1 MNQTL
6 KINEIFFSLQGEGPH
21 MGLPTTFI
29 RLTGCPLRCQY
40 CDTAYAFKGGSHL
53 SISEIIDRVKPNMG
67 QYVCVTGGEPLAQK
81 RVYPL
86 IEALCD
92 LGYHVSIE
100 TSGSFSIAEVDHRA
114 TCIVD
119 IKTPGSNEVM
129 KNDWENFN
137 RLRSQDQIKFVICD
151 QADFEWAMQK
161 VVKKHSIEPSRFW
174 FSPSYEAL
182 SATTLADWIINQDQP
197 VRFQIQLHK
206 LLWGDVIGK

>member
-21 MGLPTTFI
+21 MGLPTTFV

-40 CDTAYAFKGGSHL
+40 CDTAYAFKDGRNR
-53 SISEIIDRVKPNMG
+53 SIDEIIEQVQNQTG
-67 QYVCVTGGEPLAQK
+67 QYVCITGGEPLAQK
-81 RVYPL
+81 HVYAL
-86 IEALCD
+86 ITALCD
-92 LGYHVSIE
+92 LDYHVSIE
-100 TSGSFSIAEVDHRA
+100 TSGSFSIAEVDQRA

-119 IKTPGSNEVM
+119 IKTPGSAEVM

-137 RLRSQDQIKFVICD
+137 RLRPQDQIKFVICD
-151 QADFEWAMQK
+151 KADFDWALN
-161 VVKKHSIEPSRFW
+161 VVEAHPIAPARFW

-182 SATTLADWIINQDQP
+182 SPTTLADWIINQDKP

-206 LLWGDVIGK
+206 LLWGDVVGK